1 MFSVKPHIAQPA
13 GNRGNSIKIMI
24 IFHLSGWFS
33 RSSSSLSDPFST
45 SKPKYSFYSLPLEF
59 CLLLSNK
66 RQNSW
71 TGRANILFGNSQ
83 DPRARD
89 LKNSRKYGSGLS
101 CRWALFTAWAFKIQ
115 AASYFPQSWVQ
126 KNSLIFYLAKFLVF
140 MRTRFNI
147 DPYSPLK
154 PTKVSFIFTESKIFQ
169 LSITWRTLSSEL
181 GLKVGF
187 KELRLEPKF
196 LNRGLRKV

>member
-1 MFSVKPHIAQPA
+1 MKNWIRLFPPPNISQPA
-13 GNRGNSIKIMI
+13 RNRGNSIKIMI

-45 SKPKYSFYSLPLEF
+45 SKPK
-59 CLLLSNK
+59 
-66 RQNSW
+66 
-71 TGRANILFGNSQ
+71 I
-83 DPRARD
+83 
-89 LKNSRKYGSGLS
+89 S
-101 CRWALFTAWAFKIQ
+101 CRWALFTTWDFKIQ
-115 AASYFPQSWVQ
+115 AASYFPMSWIKK
-126 KNSLIFYLAKFLVF
+126 KNRLIFYLAKFYVWNWRILVF

-154 PTKVSFIFTESKIFQ
+154 PTKVGFIFIESKIFQ
-169 LSITWRTLSSEL
+169 LSITWHTPSSKL

-196 LNRGLRKV
+196 LNCGLRKVYRCSELQVFNSKIFWF